1 MDEHAAS
8 GERVSAVLATF
19 DASAVHRATAALPP
33 DDLAPLASVLGVPR
47 RLLLEDAAAARV
59 LRRRTL
65 SLAPGV
71 RPEVALMLA
80 AACNDDTVAA
90 LGPRHEDPTIEDMI
104 DVLDAIV
111 ERHGANAV
119 ALMLA
124 AYVDSAA
131 PCATVFAELL
141 DTDERFA
148 LGALDRRIAGDT
160 TDDAEPGASADSP
173 TDPAP
178 GATDTATEA
187 PDPER
192 EVRRRERKER
202 DRAEKEHRAQQAEAA
217 AEARRRMKEARRRS
231 RCAQGPDSPH

>member
-80 AACNDDTVAA
+80 AACNDDTVSA

-111 ERHGANAV
+111 ESHGANAV

-131 PCATVFAELL
+131 PCAAVFAELL
-141 DTDERFA
+141 DTDARFA

-160 TDDAEPGASADSP
+160 TDDTTDDTEPGASADSP

-178 GATDTATEA
+178 AATAPATET

-192 EVRRRERKER
+192 EARRRERKER
-202 DRAEKEHRAQQAEAA
+202 DRAEKEHRAQQAGAA
-217 AEARRRMKEARRRS
+217 AETRRRMKEARRRS
-231 RCAQGPDSPH
+231 RGG